1 MKKKPI
7 VEKTSASSLA
17 AQIDHTLLNPDA
29 TKTEV
34 EQLCREARQFHFATV
49 CVNSSWVSLAAE
61 LLKNSSTQVITVVGF
76 PFGAASSASKAFEAS
91 EAIRAGA
98 REIDMV
104 INKGALKS
112 KNYAYVFEDIKRVVD
127 ATHPYPV
134 KVILETSQLTDEE
147 KIIACA
153 LSQAAGAAFVKTS
166 TGYASGGAT
175 VQDVQLMRKIVGPRM
190 GVKASGGIRTYE
202 DATKMIQAG
211 ANRIGA
217 SASVAIVT
225 PTSKGLPSLKKS
237 TKKQKEPLY

>member
-34 EQLCREARQFHFATV
+34 EQLCQEARHFHFATV
-49 CVNSSWVSLAAE
+49 CVNSSFVSLAVE

-134 KVILETSQLTDEE
+134 KVILETSNLTDEE

-175 VQDVQLMRKIVGPRM
+175 VHDIQLMRKIVGPRM
-190 GVKASGGIRTYE
+190 GVKASGGIRSYE
-202 DATKMIQAG
+202 DATRMIQAG

-217 SASVAIVT
+217 SASVAIV
-225 PTSKGLPSLKKS
+225 SQQRQKLLPQKKRTKKS
-237 TKKQKEPLY
+237 KETLY